1 MRWDSLSF
9 LGPLARSWRQGG
21 SLSFLGPLA
30 RSWGQRGFAL
40 LPGPLARSW
49 GAACWRRLGHLG
61 SIGAVQEQP
70 GAVQEQQRQRQQR
83 RQQQR
88 RRQEGRRPRPRIAI
102 ARRCPPKRQ
111 RPSNKEEGHTPSAT
125 HCPGQC
131 RPPHRKSWPGN
142 VRATQS
148 AACGNSGSFARS
160 CPRTFLPTPACAHS
174 ALRCAGRVV
183 AQAPCRLR

>member
-1 MRWDSLSF
+1 MLSF
-9 LGPLARSWRQGG
+9 LGRLD
-21 SLSFLGPLA
+21 
-30 RSWGQRGFAL
+30 RSWGGSMLAA
-40 LPGPLARSW
+40 PGPSWKHRRSART
-49 GAACWRRLGHLG
+49 
-61 SIGAVQEQP
+61 V
-70 GAVQEQQRQRQQR
+70 
-83 RQQQR
+83 
-88 RRQEGRRPRPRIAI
+88 GRSART
-102 ARRCPPKRQ
+102 ARRGASTARRSARTARRGARTAAATTATTATATAPARRAQAAATHCHCSSLPTKKATAQ
-111 RPSNKEEGHTPSAT
+111 QEEEEEEGHTPSAT

-131 RPPHRKSWPGN
+131 RPPHRKSWPGT